1 MARLTKSVNNAILL
15 FDRNR
20 VIRLKPPKVPEARL
34 IGYARVSTEDQNLEL
49 QTNALTRAGVLP
61 DNMHTDKAAGVSR
74 RRPGLRLA
82 LMDCRAGDT
91 LVIWKLD
98 RLTRSPP
105 ELYALV
111 EKLKDKGI
119 GLRSLTEMLDTT
131 TAIGRLV
138 MGITTAVAG
147 FERDLIAERTAAGLK
162 VIREKREEK
171 GEKWEWGRKV
181 IMTEAKIERVGKY
194 LNSGKSGPWVA
205 KKMEVSTASIYG
217 FWRNTKKKRKDG
229 TFIWVRR
236 PTE

>member
-1 MARLTKSVNNAILL
+1 MPYHLLTEKGSFVLTKQSL
-15 FDRNR
+15 
-20 VIRLKPPKVPEARL
+20 PENRL

-49 QTNALTRAGVLP
+49 QTAALTRAGVLS
-61 DNMHTDKAAGVSR
+61 DNMHTDKASGVSK

-82 LMDCRAGDT
+82 LMDCREGDT

-111 EKLKDKGI
+111 EMLKNKGV

-147 FERDLIAERTAAGLK
+147 FERDLIAERTKAGLA
-162 VIREKREEK
+162 VIREKREDK

-181 IMTEAKIERVGKY
+181 VMTEPKSERVGKY

-205 KKMEVSTASIYG
+205 AKMEVSTASIYG
-217 FWRNTKKKRKDG
+217 FWRNTKKKRKDE

-236 PTE
+236 PTK

>member
-1 MARLTKSVNNAILL
+1 MPYHLLTEKGSFVLTKQSL
-15 FDRNR
+15 
-20 VIRLKPPKVPEARL
+20 PENRL

-49 QTNALTRAGVLP
+49 QTAALTRAGVLS
-61 DNMHTDKAAGVSR
+61 DNMHTDKASGVSK

-82 LMDCRAGDT
+82 LMDCREGDT

-111 EKLKDKGI
+111 EMLKNKGV

-147 FERDLIAERTAAGLK
+147 FERDLIAERTKAGLA
-162 VIREKREEK
+162 VIREKREDK

-181 IMTEAKIERVGKY
+181 VMTEPKIERVGKY

-205 KKMEVSTASIYG
+205 AKMEVSTASIYG
-217 FWRNTKKKRKDG
+217 FWRNTKKKRKDE

-236 PTE
+236 PTK